1 MLWLNNLA
9 YTYIGN
15 YPVIMYLGII
25 TYLLLL
31 VTAAIP
37 RTNRKGWTRIPIK
50 YHIRLAYI
58 TGILATIHGLMAISG
73 YIG

>member
-58 TGILATIHGLMAISG
+58 TGVLATIHGLMAISG